1 MRKIIKWFDI
11 NIGWFFVNG
20 NKIDDWNNYI
30 NKKYNETDSL

>member
-1 MRKIIKWFDI
+1 MKKIIRWFNI

-20 NKIDDWNNYI
+20 NKIDNWNSEL